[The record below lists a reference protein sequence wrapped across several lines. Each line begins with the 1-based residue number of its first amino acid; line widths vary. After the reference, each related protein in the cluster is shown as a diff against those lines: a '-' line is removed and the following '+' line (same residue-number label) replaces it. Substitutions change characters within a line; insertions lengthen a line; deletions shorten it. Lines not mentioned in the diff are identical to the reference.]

1 MSTLKR
7 PRSLVFIQGSQGQEE
22 TQVWVSSEH
31 LLYFYFNI
39 EIWLKNV
46 YRWRFGE
53 TTIFGFGSQR
63 VNSGTA

>member
-1 MSTLKR
+1 MDK
-7 PRSLVFIQGSQGQEE
+7 E
-22 TQVWVSSEH
+22 TKVWVSSEH

-53 TTIFGFGSQR
+53 PPFLALAVKELNTQFPTFAS
-63 VNSGTA
+63 N